1 MLVSDRALHEEGKC
15 HINKAGYNDITV
27 IFKCKDKKSRFWKL
41 LIKIS
46 CFGNRRKYDSSLTS
60 NLFHKK
66 KWGKLKLGG
75 LLLYHLDLNLF
86 IHGYLF
92 VPLKFIVSFNH
103 PHPSTLRH
111 THPSTLR
118 YTHLPTLRYTHPQ
131 TNKGKVK
138 LTASWII
145 AFFLSFFLQIQTICM
160 LPSQQ
165 TI

>member
-46 CFGNRRKYDSSLTS
+46 CFGNRRKYDSSLIS
-60 NLFHKK
+60 KLFHKKK

-75 LLLYHLDLNLF
+75 LPLYHLDLNLF

-118 YTHLPTLRYTHPQ
+118 YTHPQ

-160 LPSQQ
+160 LPSPQ

>member
-1 MLVSDRALHEEGKC
+1 MWPNKFVIQAVKGSIKKLSPLSLSIKRKLFNFDVVMLVSDRALHEEGKC

-27 IFKCKDKKSRFWKL
+27 IFKCKDKKSRFWKF

-46 CFGNRRKYDSSLTS
+46 CFGNRRKCDSSLTS
-60 NLFHKK
+60 KLFHKK

-75 LLLYHLDLNLF
+75 LPLYHLDLNLF

-118 YTHLPTLRYTHPQ
+118 YTHLPTLR
-131 TNKGKVK
+131 
-138 LTASWII
+138 
-145 AFFLSFFLQIQTICM
+145 
-160 LPSQQ
+160 
-165 TI
+165 

>member
-27 IFKCKDKKSRFWKL
+27 IFKCKDKKSRFWKF

-46 CFGNRRKYDSSLTS
+46 CFGNRRKCDSSLTS
-60 NLFHKK
+60 KLFHKK

-75 LLLYHLDLNLF
+75 LPLYHLDLNLF
-86 IHGYLF
+86 IHGYL
-92 VPLKFIVSFNH
+92 IVSFNH

-145 AFFLSFFLQIQTICM
+145 AFFLSFFLQIQTICL